1 VGAGKFELCYAGATI
16 ETDVCEEGNVAEAAV
31 ASDLER
37 VVGEEEASR
46 FFA

>member
-1 VGAGKFELCYAGATI
+1 VGAGKFELCFAGATI
-16 ETDVCEEGNVAEAAV
+16 ETVVCEEGNVAETAD

-37 VVGEEEASR
+37 VVGEEASR